1 MEAVTDAGITQV
13 DGQVAMEMAT
23 IAAAEVADQELTPP
37 APPKKRLLEVDAEV
51 KSRLEY
57 ILMSLKNNKNP
68 FCHSD

>member
-51 KSRLEY
+51 KTR
-57 ILMSLKNNKNP
+57 
-68 FCHSD
+68 